1 MDFKALYTNIPSKE
15 GLQTLKEAFDKKQHK
30 SIATTRHRNTHDF
43 NPYPEQLCLQCK
55 KLPSNQRMCYG
66 DDMCTPICEYFH
78 GQV

>member
-1 MDFKALYTNIPSKE
+1 MDVKALYTNIPNKE
-15 GLQTLKEAFDKKQHK
+15 GLQALKGAFDKKQHK
-30 SIATTRHRNTHDF
+30 SIATTVIVTLMTLILTLNNFVF
-43 NPYPEQLCLQCK
+43 NEK